1 MERTSIERIAA
12 PDARLTIQNRIS
24 WLRACAAS
32 LRLAPATWP
41 YAWPLVGLWEAEAD
55 ALERGLAPQQA
66 PLRAAAATAPAP
78 ADNVVFL
85 ADWRR
90 HSARA

>member
-1 MERTSIERIAA
+1 MERTGSERIAA
-12 PDARLTIQNRIS
+12 QDAHLAIQNRIL

-32 LRLAPATWP
+32 LRLSPAIWP
-41 YAWPLVGLWEAEAD
+41 YTWPLVGLWEAEAD
-55 ALERGLAPQQA
+55 ELERGLAQKQA
-66 PLRAAAATAPAP
+66 PPRPTAATTPAP
-78 ADNVVFL
+78 ADNVVYL